1 MDYIANFQ
9 AARRFED
16 KIQKSDQIRAVIIS
30 VLGVL
35 KDEEMSN
42 VKTSYNENS
51 NGLHPSLWTHLQE
64 K

>member
-51 NGLHPSLWTHLQE
+51 NGLHPSLWLV
-64 K
+64 